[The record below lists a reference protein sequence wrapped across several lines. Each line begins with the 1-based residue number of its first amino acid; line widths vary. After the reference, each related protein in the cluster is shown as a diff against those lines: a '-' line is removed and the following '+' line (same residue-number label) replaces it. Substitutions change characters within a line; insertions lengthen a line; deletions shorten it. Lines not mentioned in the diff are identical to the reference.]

1 MYKNLFPIL
10 RVIIFFGI
18 YFTNIP
24 MAFPQQDSIIIMLR
38 RVSYSKDGEKHP
50 GATVYETVYLGT
62 GPKQPIEFTPSLT
75 FGSTESKDYMEG
87 GSSSN
92 FQTYFDLI
100 RTIDPFW
107 LKLANKN
114 VSKTTPLL
122 IYNFLIRPE
131 RLSSDKIHINLAYEK
146 NEFVQFSSNNHPI
159 YEKSFMVQ
167 EFDVDFDK
175 PRELFVVA
183 TVPFKI
189 AAELVIQQPIR
200 PPIELKISTYI
211 LEKLA
216 TLKALEIPVTFHI
229 EYVRKDSASGKV
241 LFRKQTVQRGYN
253 RDNPFSLEFLIETPK
268 VFRQNDRNLNYA
280 IRGYFVPL
288 ACNKDDLDV
297 YLIMEQK
304 HIASPGGHVGQ
315 GTKKELKIKKGEKL
329 EIELIKNNGTTGFQN
344 KSGEYIIFEYAELF
358 KGMSESLLVTADF

>member
-1 MYKNLFPIL
+1 MNKNLSPIL
-10 RVIIFFGI
+10 RVIILFGI
-18 YFTNIP
+18 YFTIISV
-24 MAFPQQDSIIIMLR
+24 AFPQQDSIIVMLK

-50 GATVYETVYLGT
+50 GSTVYQTVYLGT
-62 GPKQPIEFTPSLT
+62 GPKLPIEFTPSLT

-87 GSSSN
+87 SSSSR
-92 FQTYFDLI
+92 FQTYFDLN

-107 LKLANKN
+107 LKLASKN

-131 RLSSDKIHINLAYEK
+131 RLSSDKIRIKLAYEK

-167 EFDVDFDK
+167 EFDADFDK

-183 TVPFKI
+183 TVPSKI
-189 AAELVIQQPIR
+189 AAEIVIQHPIR
-200 PPIELKISTYI
+200 PPIESKISTDI

-216 TLKALEIPVTFHI
+216 NLKALEIPVTFYI
-229 EYVRKDSASGKV
+229 EYMRKDSATGKV
-241 LFRKQTVQRGYN
+241 IFRKQTVQKGYN
-253 RDNPFSLEFLIETPK
+253 RDNPFSLEYLIETPK
-268 VFRQNDRNLNYA
+268 VFLQNDRNLNYA

-288 ACNKDDLDV
+288 ALNRNDLDV
-297 YLIMEQK
+297 CLIIEQK
-304 HIASPGGHVGQ
+304 HISSPGGHVGH
-315 GTKKELKIKKGEKL
+315 GIKKELKIKKGEKL
-329 EIELIKNNGTTGFQN
+329 EIELVKNNGTTGFQN

-358 KGMSESLLVTADF
+358 KGMSESLLVTVEF